1 MSGESKKGPE
11 QMKTT
16 RKLTVLVA
24 AGLAACVV
32 AACGSSSSSS
42 SASSSSAASGTNAA
56 TAVRS
61 KFVTCLKAHGV
72 TVPAFRRPGGGAA
85 GCGAPPPGSGTGGA
99 GGTPPPGGFRRG
111 GGGGFFQRFRS
122 NPKMQAAFKACA
134 ADLPKGGFRGRRF
147 GGGFGGRPQRAAI
160 TKFVTCIRQHGYN
173 LPAPNLSGKGPVFPP
188 KIESNA
194 KFQAASRSCRNLLVP
209 QGAGSGSGSGGGSSA

>member
-1 MSGESKKGPE
+1 MN
-11 QMKTT
+11 TT

-24 AGLAACVV
+24 ACLAACVV

-42 SASSSSAASGTNAA
+42 SASSSSAASGGTAA
-56 TAVRS
+56 SAVRS

-72 TVPAFRRPGGGAA
+72 TLPAFRGRPGGGPGGGA
-85 GCGAPPPGSGTGGA
+85 GGGGAPPSGSGTAGA
-99 GGTPPPGGFRRG
+99 GGTPPPGGFRGPG
-111 GGGGFFQRFRS
+111 GRGGGFFQRFRS

-134 ADLPKGGFRGRRF
+134 ADLPKGGFRGGRF

-160 TKFVTCIRQHGYN
+160 TKFVTCIRSHGYN
-173 LPAPNLSGKGPVFPP
+173 LPAPNLSGKGPVFPS

-209 QGAGSGSGSGGGSSA
+209 QGAGSGSGGGSSA